1 MQNCARR
8 PASNGAEDWTF
19 RRITSRMHKW
29 NTTAR
34 STLLSIA
41 VAIAGEPVH
50 PFKPSDQNH
59 CDRDLSDA
67 QIFESLSA

>member
-1 MQNCARR
+1 
-8 PASNGAEDWTF
+8 
-19 RRITSRMHKW
+19 MHKW

-34 STLLSIA
+34 STLPSIA